1 MGTFESCKN
10 CKTRTI
16 GCHATCSLY
25 AKAVEENNAI
35 KEKMRSFS
43 NPRKELTVRAAK
55 TKHVSLEALKREPIK
70 RRGAYGSDFNNY
82 ND

>member
-25 AKAVEENNAI
+25 AKSVEENKAI
-35 KEKMRSFS
+35 KDKRRSFS
-43 NPRKELTVRAAK
+43 NPSIALTMRTAK
-55 TKHVSLEALKREPIK
+55 TKHVSLEALKRGPIK
-70 RRGAYGSDFNNY
+70 RRDTYGSDFNNY
-82 ND
+82 NN